1 MLPHRSSF
9 RKFLGMRTRSYFL
22 WASISLIFLSACA
35 TFTAKSPTNTSN
47 AGILVSQIT
56 SHCTDLDAPE
66 LGKGKMCIDNGFR
79 IKADDFSFSNWG
91 RSTEADANVTVQTLI
106 DLFGHSAVCIDGPST
121 ECVMRPTTV
130 QKLEEWNN
138 ALAGGRCEGLA
149 TLSTRFLLKLD
160 DPSKF
165 DPTAIRVADL
175 QRGNQLLDSTIVY
188 WWATQ
193 FLTEVSDRA
202 ATSRGK
208 SPLHLVDD
216 LIQGLANGVGYTVG
230 LYFGS
235 SGHAVTPFAVTHHG
249 DDFII
254 HVYDNNFPGE
264 RKEIVVNGNTN
275 SWTYAAARAQPDGGS
290 VDWTGTTGTL
300 ELTPMSSRKGPFKC
314 AFCSTATA
322 TTDTVLTI
330 ASRDPAAAGYT
341 FITTR
346 DGQRIEASPD
356 SVINTITGST
366 YAISKGLGGGL
377 VTIHIPKTITD
388 FDVEIRRGS
397 TVIPAADVVVA
408 IQRPMTA
415 NIQVSGD
422 LAHTVVGSTSKN
434 TTLIAVRSGS
444 TSISAPEENSAR
456 LSIAA
461 GGQLSRTELPRG
473 HTLLIHQIQ
482 NNAIEVAIKGVNG
495 SEISSTSLTAS
506 ENSPAT
512 EATLA
517 INELGAIIA
526 TNARIEPIPVST
538 ARQVNFLPGAKK
550 TPGATTTSTTTNPT
564 SIEIFLPD

>member
-1 MLPHRSSF
+1 
-9 RKFLGMRTRSYFL
+9 MRNRPYFL
-22 WASISLIFLSACA
+22 WLSVSLIFLSACS
-35 TFTAKSPTNTSN
+35 TFSAKSPTNTSN
-47 AGILVSQIT
+47 AAALVTQIE

-66 LGKGKMCIDNGFR
+66 LGDGKMCVDNGFR
-79 IKADDFSFSNWG
+79 VKADDFSFSNWG
-91 RSTEADANVTVQTLI
+91 RSTTADANVTIQTLV

-160 DPSKF
+160 DPTAFS
-165 DPTAIRVADL
+165 PTATRVADL
-175 QRGNQLLDSTIVY
+175 QPGNQLLDSTIVY

-202 ATSRGK
+202 ASSRAK
-208 SPLHLVDD
+208 SPLQLVDD
-216 LIQGLANGVGYTVG
+216 LVQGLANGVGYTVG

-235 SGHAVTPFAVTHHG
+235 SGHAVTPFAVTHRG

-254 HVYDNNFPGE
+254 HVYDNNFPGV
-264 RKEIVVNGNTN
+264 RKEIAVNGTSN
-275 SWTYAAARAQPDGGS
+275 SWTYSAARAQPDGNN

-314 AFCSTATA
+314 AFCSTSAA
-322 TTDTVLTI
+322 STDTVLTI

-366 YAISKGLGGGL
+366 YNISKGLGGGM
-377 VTIHIPKTITD
+377 VTIHIPNTITD
-388 FDVEIRRGS
+388 FDVEVRRGS
-397 TVIPAADVVVA
+397 SVIPAADVVVA
-408 IQRPMTA
+408 IQRPNMA

-422 LAHTVVGSTSKN
+422 LAHTVVGSSSKS
-434 TTLIAVRSGS
+434 TTLIAVRSDS
-444 TSISAPEENSAR
+444 TSVSAPEENSAR

-461 GGQLSRTELPRG
+461 GGQLSRTELPQG
-473 HTLLIHQIQ
+473 HTLLIHQIEDS
-482 NNAIEVAIKGVNG
+482 AIEVAIKGENG
-495 SEISSTSLTAS
+495 SEISSTSLIVS

-512 EATLA
+512 EVTLA
-517 INELGAIIA
+517 INELGSIVA
-526 TNARIEPIPVST
+526 TTSDVEPVPVHVPNA
-538 ARQVNFLPGAKK
+538 VNFTPGKK
-550 TPGATTTSTTTNPT
+550 TPATASTTTDPA
-564 SIEIFLPD
+564 SIEIALPG

>member
-1 MLPHRSSF
+1 
-9 RKFLGMRTRSYFL
+9 MRNRPYFL
-22 WASISLIFLSACA
+22 WASLSFIFLSACS
-35 TFTAKSPTNTSN
+35 TFSAKSPTDTSSST
-47 AGILVSQIT
+47 ALVSQIA

-66 LGKGKMCIDNGFR
+66 LGEGKMCIDNGFR

-91 RSTEADANVTVQTLI
+91 RSTEADANVTIQTLI
-106 DLFGHSAVCIDGPST
+106 DLFGHSAVCVDGPSS
-121 ECVMRPTTV
+121 ECVIRPTTV

-160 DPSKF
+160 DPTTFKP
-165 DPTAIRVADL
+165 DATRVADL
-175 QRGNQLLDSTIVY
+175 HRGNQLLDSTIVY

-202 ATSRGK
+202 ATSRTK
-208 SPLHLVDD
+208 SPLQLVDD

-235 SGHAVTPFAVTHHG
+235 SGHAVTPFAVTHRG

-254 HVYDNNFPGE
+254 HVYDNNFPGV
-264 RKEIVVNGNTN
+264 RKEIVVNGSANT
-275 SWTYAAARAQPDGGS
+275 WTYTAARAQPDGS
-290 VDWTGTTGTL
+290 TVDWTGATGTV

-314 AFCSTATA
+314 SFCSTSTTA
-322 TTDTVLTI
+322 TDTVLTI

-377 VTIHIPKTITD
+377 VTIHIPNTITD
-388 FDVEIRRGS
+388 FDIEVRRGS
-397 TVIPAADVVVA
+397 SVIPAADVVVA
-408 IQRPMTA
+408 IQRPNMA

-422 LAHTVVGSTSKN
+422 LAHTVVGSSSTS
-434 TTLIAVRSGS
+434 TTLIAVRSDS
-444 TSISAPEENSAR
+444 TSVSAPSENSAR
-456 LSIAA
+456 LSIAS

-473 HTLLIHQIQ
+473 HTLLIHQIED
-482 NNAIEVAIKGVNG
+482 NAIEVAIKGENG
-495 SEISSTSLTAS
+495 SEISSTTLTAS
-506 ENSPAT
+506 EDSPAT
-512 EATLA
+512 EVTLA
-517 INELGAIIA
+517 INELGAIVA
-526 TNARIEPIPVST
+526 TSADVEPVPVRVPS
-538 ARQVNFLPGAKK
+538 AINF
-550 TPGATTTSTTTNPT
+550 TPGKKKPASPTTTTDPA
-564 SIEIFLPD
+564 SIEIALPG

>member
-1 MLPHRSSF
+1 
-9 RKFLGMRTRSYFL
+9 MRNRPYFL
-22 WASISLIFLSACA
+22 WVSLSLIFLSACS
-35 TFTAKSPTNTSN
+35 TFSAKSPTNTSST
-47 AGILVSQIT
+47 AALVSQIA

-66 LGKGKMCIDNGFR
+66 LGEGKMCIDNGFR

-91 RSTEADANVTVQTLI
+91 RSTEADANVTIQTLV

-149 TLSTRFLLKLD
+149 TLSTRFLLKLE
-160 DPSKF
+160 
-165 DPTAIRVADL
+165 DPTTFNPTATRVADL

-202 ATSRGK
+202 ATSRAK
-208 SPLHLVDD
+208 SPLQLVDD

-235 SGHAVTPFAVTHHG
+235 SGHAVTPFAVTHRAN
-249 DDFII
+249 DFII
-254 HVYDNNFPGE
+254 HVYDNNFPGV
-264 RKEIVVNGNTN
+264 RKEIVVNGNMN
-275 SWTYAAARAQPDGGS
+275 SWTYAAARAQPDGS
-290 VDWTGTTGTL
+290 NVDWTGTTGTL

-314 AFCSTATA
+314 AFCSTSATS
-322 TTDTVLTI
+322 TDTVLTI

-356 SVINTITGST
+356 SVINTISGST
-366 YAISKGLGGGL
+366 YEISKGLGGSL
-377 VTIHIPKTITD
+377 VTIRIPNSITD
-388 FDVEIRRGS
+388 FDVEMRRGTS
-397 TVIPAADVVVA
+397 VIPAADVVVA
-408 IQRPMTA
+408 IQRPNMA

-422 LAHTVVGSTSKN
+422 LAHTVVGSSSTSS
-434 TTLIAVRSGS
+434 TLLAVRSDS
-444 TSISAPEENSAR
+444 TSISAPAENSAR

-473 HTLLIHQIQ
+473 HTLLIHQIKDD
-482 NNAIEVAIKGVNG
+482 AIEVAIKGENG

-512 EATLA
+512 EVTLA
-517 INELGAIIA
+517 INELGAIVA
-526 TNARIEPIPVST
+526 TTSDMEPVPVHVPS
-538 ARQVNFLPGAKK
+538 VINF
-550 TPGATTTSTTTNPT
+550 TPGKKKPGSPTTTTDAA
-564 SIEIFLPD
+564 SIEIALPG

>member
-1 MLPHRSSF
+1 
-9 RKFLGMRTRSYFL
+9 MRNRPYFL
-22 WASISLIFLSACA
+22 WVSLSLIFLSACS
-35 TFTAKSPTNTSN
+35 TFSAKSPTNTSST
-47 AGILVSQIT
+47 AALVSQIA

-66 LGKGKMCIDNGFR
+66 LGEGKMCIDNGFR
-79 IKADDFSFSNWG
+79 INADDFSFSNWG
-91 RSTEADANVTVQTLI
+91 RSTEADANVTIQTLI

-160 DPSKF
+160 DPTTFKP
-165 DPTAIRVADL
+165 DATRVADL

-202 ATSRGK
+202 ATSRTK
-208 SPLHLVDD
+208 SPLQLVDD

-235 SGHAVTPFAVTHHG
+235 SGHAVTPFAVTHRG

-254 HVYDNNFPGE
+254 HVYDNNFPGV
-264 RKEIVVNGNTN
+264 RKEIVVNGSAN
-275 SWTYAAARAQPDGGS
+275 SWTYTAARAQPDGSS
-290 VDWTGTTGTL
+290 VDWTGTMGTV

-314 AFCSTATA
+314 SFCATSSA
-322 TTDTVLTI
+322 ATDTVLTI

-341 FITTR
+341 YITTR
-346 DGQRIEASPD
+346 NGQRIEASPD
-356 SVINTITGST
+356 SVVNTITGST

-377 VTIHIPKTITD
+377 VTIHIPNTITD
-388 FDVEIRRGS
+388 FDIEVRRGS
-397 TVIPAADVVVA
+397 SVIPAADVVVA
-408 IQRPMTA
+408 IQRPNMA

-422 LAHTVVGSTSKN
+422 LAHTVVGSSSTS
-434 TTLIAVRSGS
+434 TTLIAVRSDS
-444 TSISAPEENSAR
+444 TSISAPAENSAR

-473 HTLLIHQIQ
+473 HTLLIHQIEDD
-482 NNAIEVAIKGVNG
+482 AIEVAIKGENG

-506 ENSPAT
+506 ENSAAT
-512 EATLA
+512 EVTLV
-517 INELGAIIA
+517 INELGAIVVTSA
-526 TNARIEPIPVST
+526 DVEPVPVHVPS
-538 ARQVNFLPGAKK
+538 AINF
-550 TPGATTTSTTTNPT
+550 TPGKKKPTSPTTTTDPA
-564 SIEIFLPD
+564 SIEIALPG

>member
-1 MLPHRSSF
+1 
-9 RKFLGMRTRSYFL
+9 MRNRPYFL
-22 WASISLIFLSACA
+22 WVSLSLIFLSACS
-35 TFTAKSPTNTSN
+35 TFSAKSPTNTSST
-47 AGILVSQIT
+47 AALVSQIA

-66 LGKGKMCIDNGFR
+66 LGEGKMCVDNGFR

-91 RSTEADANVTVQTLI
+91 RSTEADANVTIQTLV
-106 DLFGHSAVCIDGPST
+106 DLFGHSAVCVDGPSS

-160 DPSKF
+160 DPTTFKP
-165 DPTAIRVADL
+165 DATRVADL

-202 ATSRGK
+202 ATSRTK
-208 SPLHLVDD
+208 SPLQLVDD
-216 LIQGLANGVGYTVG
+216 LVQGLANGVGYTVG

-235 SGHAVTPFAVTHHG
+235 SGHAVTPFAVTHRG

-254 HVYDNNFPGE
+254 HVYDNNFPGV
-264 RKEIVVNGNTN
+264 RKEIVVNGSAN
-275 SWTYAAARAQPDGGS
+275 SWTYTAARAQPDGSS
-290 VDWTGTTGTL
+290 VDWTGTTGTV

-314 AFCSTATA
+314 PFCATSTTA
-322 TTDTVLTI
+322 TDTVLTI

-346 DGQRIEASPD
+346 NGQRIEASPD
-356 SVINTITGST
+356 SVVNTIAGST

-377 VTIHIPKTITD
+377 VTIHIPNTITD
-388 FDVEIRRGS
+388 FDIEVRRGS
-397 TVIPAADVVVA
+397 SVIPAADVVVA
-408 IQRPMTA
+408 IQRPNMA

-422 LAHTVVGSTSKN
+422 LAHTVVGSSSTSS
-434 TTLIAVRSGS
+434 TLIAVRSDS
-444 TSISAPEENSAR
+444 TSISAPAENSAR

-473 HTLLIHQIQ
+473 HTLLIHQIEDD
-482 NNAIEVAIKGVNG
+482 AIEVAIKGENG

-506 ENSPAT
+506 ENSAAT
-512 EATLA
+512 EVTLVINESGAIVVTSADVEPVPVHVPSA
-517 INELGAIIA
+517 IN
-526 TNARIEPIPVST
+526 
-538 ARQVNFLPGAKK
+538 F
-550 TPGATTTSTTTNPT
+550 TPGKKIPTSPTTTTDPA
-564 SIEIFLPD
+564 SIEIALPG

>member
-1 MLPHRSSF
+1 
-9 RKFLGMRTRSYFL
+9 MRNRPYFL
-22 WASISLIFLSACA
+22 WLSVSLIFLSACS
-35 TFTAKSPTNTSN
+35 TSSAKSPTNTSN
-47 AGILVSQIT
+47 AAALVTQIE

-66 LGKGKMCIDNGFR
+66 LGDGKMCVDNGFR
-79 IKADDFSFSNWG
+79 VKADDFSFSNWG
-91 RSTEADANVTVQTLI
+91 RSTTADANVTIQTLV

-160 DPSKF
+160 DPTTFS
-165 DPTAIRVADL
+165 PTATRVADL

-202 ATSRGK
+202 ATSRTK
-208 SPLHLVDD
+208 SPLQLVDD

-235 SGHAVTPFAVTHHG
+235 SGHAVTPFAVTHRG

-254 HVYDNNFPGE
+254 HVYDNNFPSV
-264 RKEIVVNGNTN
+264 RKEIAVNSTTN
-275 SWTYAAARAQPDGGS
+275 SWTYSAARAQPDGNN

-314 AFCSTATA
+314 AFCSTSAA
-322 TTDTVLTI
+322 STDTVLTI

-366 YAISKGLGGGL
+366 YNISKGLGGGM
-377 VTIHIPKTITD
+377 VTIHIPNTITD
-388 FDVEIRRGS
+388 FDVEVRRGS
-397 TVIPAADVVVA
+397 SVIPAADVVVA
-408 IQRPMTA
+408 IQRPNMA

-422 LAHTVVGSTSKN
+422 LAHTVVGSSSKS
-434 TTLIAVRSGS
+434 TTLIAVRSDS
-444 TSISAPEENSAR
+444 TSVSAPEENSAR

-461 GGQLSRTELPRG
+461 GGQLSRTELPQG
-473 HTLLIHQIQ
+473 HTLLIHQIEDS
-482 NNAIEVAIKGVNG
+482 AIEVAIKGENG
-495 SEISSTSLTAS
+495 SEISSTSLIAS

-512 EATLA
+512 EVTLA
-517 INELGAIIA
+517 INELGSIVA
-526 TNARIEPIPVST
+526 TTSDVEPVPVHVPNA
-538 ARQVNFLPGAKK
+538 VNF
-550 TPGATTTSTTTNPT
+550 TPGKKAPATASTTTNPA
-564 SIEIFLPD
+564 SIEIALPG

>member
-1 MLPHRSSF
+1 
-9 RKFLGMRTRSYFL
+9 
-22 WASISLIFLSACA
+22 
-35 TFTAKSPTNTSN
+35 
-47 AGILVSQIT
+47 
-56 SHCTDLDAPE
+56 LDAPD
-66 LGKGKMCIDNGFR
+66 LGEGKLCVDNGFR

-91 RSTEADANVTVQTLI
+91 RSTEADANVTIQTLI

-160 DPSKF
+160 DPTTFKP
-165 DPTAIRVADL
+165 DATRVADL

-202 ATSRGK
+202 ATSRTK
-208 SPLHLVDD
+208 SPLQLVDD

-235 SGHAVTPFAVTHHG
+235 SGHAVTPFAVTQRG
-249 DDFII
+249 KDFII
-254 HVYDNNFPGE
+254 HVYDNNFPGV
-264 RKEIVVNGNTN
+264 RKKIVVNGSAN
-275 SWTYAAARAQPDGGS
+275 SWTYTAARAQPDGSS
-290 VDWTGTTGTL
+290 VDWTGTTGTV

-314 AFCSTATA
+314 SFCATSSA
-322 TTDTVLTI
+322 ATDTVLTI

-346 DGQRIEASPD
+346 NGQRIEASPD

-377 VTIHIPKTITD
+377 VTIHIPNTITD
-388 FDVEIRRGS
+388 FDIEVRRGS
-397 TVIPAADVVVA
+397 SVIPAADVVVA
-408 IQRPMTA
+408 IQRPNMA

-422 LAHTVVGSTSKN
+422 LAHTVVGSSSTSS
-434 TTLIAVRSGS
+434 TLLAVRSDS
-444 TSISAPEENSAR
+444 TSISAPAENSAR

-473 HTLLIHQIQ
+473 HTLLIHQIKDD
-482 NNAIEVAIKGVNG
+482 AIEVAIKGENG

-512 EATLA
+512 EVTLA
-517 INELGAIIA
+517 INELGAIVVTSA
-526 TNARIEPIPVST
+526 GVEPVPVHVPS
-538 ARQVNFLPGAKK
+538 AINF
-550 TPGATTTSTTTNPT
+550 TPGKKKPASPTTTTDPA
-564 SIEIFLPD
+564 SIEIALPG

>member
-1 MLPHRSSF
+1 
-9 RKFLGMRTRSYFL
+9 MRNRPYFL
-22 WASISLIFLSACA
+22 WVSLSLIFLSACS
-35 TFTAKSPTNTSN
+35 TFSAKSPTNTSST
-47 AGILVSQIT
+47 AALVSQIA

-66 LGKGKMCIDNGFR
+66 LGEGKMCVDNGFR

-91 RSTEADANVTVQTLI
+91 RSTEADANVTIQTLI

-160 DPSKF
+160 DPTTFKP
-165 DPTAIRVADL
+165 DATRVADL

-202 ATSRGK
+202 ATSRTK
-208 SPLHLVDD
+208 SPLQLVDD

-235 SGHAVTPFAVTHHG
+235 SGHAVTPFAVTHRG

-254 HVYDNNFPGE
+254 HVYDNNFPGV
-264 RKEIVVNGNTN
+264 RKEIVVNGSAN
-275 SWTYAAARAQPDGGS
+275 SWTYTAARAQPDGSS
-290 VDWTGTTGTL
+290 VDWTGTTGTV

-314 AFCSTATA
+314 SFCATSSA
-322 TTDTVLTI
+322 ATDTVLTI

-346 DGQRIEASPD
+346 NGQRIEASPD
-356 SVINTITGST
+356 SVVNTIAGST

-377 VTIHIPKTITD
+377 VTIHIPNTITD
-388 FDVEIRRGS
+388 FDIEVRRGS
-397 TVIPAADVVVA
+397 SVIPAADVVVA
-408 IQRPMTA
+408 IQRPNMA

-422 LAHTVVGSTSKN
+422 LAHTVVGSSSTS
-434 TTLIAVRSGS
+434 TTLIAVRSDS
-444 TSISAPEENSAR
+444 TSISAPAENSAR

-473 HTLLIHQIQ
+473 HTLLIHQIEDD
-482 NNAIEVAIKGVNG
+482 AIEVAIKGENG

-506 ENSPAT
+506 ENSAAT
-512 EATLA
+512 GVTLV
-517 INELGAIIA
+517 INELGAIVVTSA
-526 TNARIEPIPVST
+526 DVEPVPVHVPS
-538 ARQVNFLPGAKK
+538 AINF
-550 TPGATTTSTTTNPT
+550 TPGKKIPTSPTTTTDPA
-564 SIEIFLPD
+564 SIEIALPG

>member
-1 MLPHRSSF
+1 
-9 RKFLGMRTRSYFL
+9 MRNRPYFL
-22 WASISLIFLSACA
+22 WVSLSLIFLSACS
-35 TFTAKSPTNTSN
+35 TFSAKSPTNTSST
-47 AGILVSQIT
+47 AALVSQIA

-66 LGKGKMCIDNGFR
+66 LGEGKMCVDNGFR

-91 RSTEADANVTVQTLI
+91 RSTEADANVTIQTLV
-106 DLFGHSAVCIDGPST
+106 DLFGHSAVCVDGPSS

-160 DPSKF
+160 DPTTFKP
-165 DPTAIRVADL
+165 DATRVADL

-202 ATSRGK
+202 ATSRTK
-208 SPLHLVDD
+208 SPLQLVDD
-216 LIQGLANGVGYTVG
+216 LVQGLANGVGYTVG

-235 SGHAVTPFAVTHHG
+235 SGHAVTPFAVTHRG

-254 HVYDNNFPGE
+254 HVYDNNFPGV
-264 RKEIVVNGNTN
+264 RKEIVVNGSAN
-275 SWTYAAARAQPDGGS
+275 SWTYTAARAQPDGSS
-290 VDWTGTTGTL
+290 VDWTGTTGTV

-314 AFCSTATA
+314 SFCATSSA
-322 TTDTVLTI
+322 ATDTVLTI

-346 DGQRIEASPD
+346 NGQRIEASPD
-356 SVINTITGST
+356 SVVNTIAGST

-377 VTIHIPKTITD
+377 VTIHIPNTITD
-388 FDVEIRRGS
+388 FDIEVRRGS
-397 TVIPAADVVVA
+397 SVIPAADVVVA
-408 IQRPMTA
+408 IQRPNMA

-422 LAHTVVGSTSKN
+422 LAHTVVGSSSTSS
-434 TTLIAVRSGS
+434 TLIAVRSDS
-444 TSISAPEENSAR
+444 TSISAPAENSAR

-473 HTLLIHQIQ
+473 HTLLIHQIEDD
-482 NNAIEVAIKGVNG
+482 AIEVAIKGENG

-506 ENSPAT
+506 ENSAAT
-512 EATLA
+512 EVTLVINESGAIVVTSADVEPVPVHVPSA
-517 INELGAIIA
+517 IN
-526 TNARIEPIPVST
+526 
-538 ARQVNFLPGAKK
+538 F
-550 TPGATTTSTTTNPT
+550 TPGKKIPTSPTTTTDPA
-564 SIEIFLPD
+564 SIEIALPG

>member
-1 MLPHRSSF
+1 MRNRPY
-9 RKFLGMRTRSYFL
+9 FLGIPI
-22 WASISLIFLSACA
+22 AVVFLSACA
-35 TFTAKSPTNTSN
+35 TFTAKSPTNTSTT
-47 AGILVSQIT
+47 ATLVSQIT

-66 LGKGKMCIDNGFR
+66 LGEGKMCIDNGFR

-91 RSTEADANVTVQTLI
+91 RSTAADANVTIQTLV

-160 DPSKF
+160 DPTTFVS
-165 DPTAIRVADL
+165 TATRVADL

-202 ATSRGK
+202 ATSRSK
-208 SPLHLVDD
+208 SPLQLVDD

-235 SGHAVTPFAVTHHG
+235 SGHSVTPFAVTHREN
-249 DDFII
+249 DFII
-254 HVYDNNFPGE
+254 HVYDNNFPGV
-264 RKEIVVNGNTN
+264 RKEIVVNGTTN
-275 SWTYAAARAQPDGGS
+275 SWTYAAARAQPDGS
-290 VDWTGTTGTL
+290 NIDWNGTIGTL

-314 AFCSTATA
+314 AFCATSTTAT
-322 TTDTVLTI
+322 DTLLTI

-346 DGQRIEASPD
+346 DGKRIEATPD
-356 SVINTITGST
+356 SVINTISGST
-366 YAISKGLGGGL
+366 YDISKGLGGSL
-377 VTIHIPKTITD
+377 VTIHIPNTVTD
-388 FDVEIRRGS
+388 FDIEVRRGS
-397 TVIPAADVVVA
+397 SVIPAADVVVA
-408 IQRPMTA
+408 IQRPQMA
-415 NIQVSGD
+415 HIQVSGD
-422 LAHTVVGSTSKN
+422 LAHTVVGSSSQN
-434 TTLIAVRSGS
+434 STLIAVRSDS
-444 TSISAPEENSAR
+444 TSVSAPTENSAR

-473 HTLLIHQIQ
+473 HTLLIRQIKD
-482 NNAIEVAIKGVNG
+482 NAIEVAIKGENG

-512 EATLA
+512 EVTLA
-517 INELGAIIA
+517 INELGTIVA
-526 TNARIEPIPVST
+526 TSADVEPVPVHVPSI
-538 ARQVNFLPGAKK
+538 VNF
-550 TPGATTTSTTTNPT
+550 TPGKKRPTQSTTTTNPT
-564 SIEIFLPD
+564 SIEIALPD

>member
-1 MLPHRSSF
+1 
-9 RKFLGMRTRSYFL
+9 MRNRPYFL
-22 WASISLIFLSACA
+22 WVSLSLIFLSACS
-35 TFTAKSPTNTSN
+35 TFSGNSPTNTSST
-47 AGILVSQIT
+47 AALVSQIA

-66 LGKGKMCIDNGFR
+66 LGEGKMCVDNGFR

-91 RSTEADANVTVQTLI
+91 RSTEADANVTIQTLI

-160 DPSKF
+160 DPTTFKP
-165 DPTAIRVADL
+165 DATRVADL

-202 ATSRGK
+202 ATSRTK
-208 SPLHLVDD
+208 SPLQLVDD

-235 SGHAVTPFAVTHHG
+235 SGHAVTPFAVTHRG

-254 HVYDNNFPGE
+254 HVYDNNFPGV
-264 RKEIVVNGNTN
+264 RKEIVVNGSAN
-275 SWTYAAARAQPDGGS
+275 SWTYTAARAQPDGSS
-290 VDWTGTTGTL
+290 VDWTGTTGTV

-314 AFCSTATA
+314 SFCATSSA
-322 TTDTVLTI
+322 ATDTVLTI

-346 DGQRIEASPD
+346 NGQRIEASPD
-356 SVINTITGST
+356 SVVNTITGST

-377 VTIHIPKTITD
+377 VTIHIPNTITD
-388 FDVEIRRGS
+388 FDIEVRRGS
-397 TVIPAADVVVA
+397 SVIPAADVVVA
-408 IQRPMTA
+408 IQRPNMA

-422 LAHTVVGSTSKN
+422 LAHTVVGSSSTS
-434 TTLIAVRSGS
+434 TTLIAVRSDS
-444 TSISAPEENSAR
+444 TSISAPAENSAR

-473 HTLLIHQIQ
+473 HTLLIHQIEDD
-482 NNAIEVAIKGVNG
+482 AIEVAIKGENG

-506 ENSPAT
+506 ENSAAT
-512 EATLA
+512 EVTLV
-517 INELGAIIA
+517 INELGAIVVTSA
-526 TNARIEPIPVST
+526 DVEPVPVHVPS
-538 ARQVNFLPGAKK
+538 AINF
-550 TPGATTTSTTTNPT
+550 TPGKKKPTSPTTTTDPA
-564 SIEIFLPD
+564 SIEIALPG